1 MTRPD
6 RALSHALGQLVSEP
20 VSALVSVLALAHALF
35 FVGAA
40 AWLSTQTANAE
51 AALADG
57 LVVTA
62 SLDPALDEAQVGAIV
77 KQLAEARDVERVRV
91 RTPREERERL
101 SEVLGPG
108 LLDGLD
114 DLALP
119 MGVTVDLVLA
129 PGALDEGTLTRLD
142 QTLGPLAQIDGVIA
156 LPWSPTHARTLF
168 ALGGLVRW
176 LALALGLGAL
186 IVSATVV
193 AQRVRRRL
201 DRERAQRELELAFG
215 ATRAFVELP
224 SYLAAGLLG
233 LLGAALALALALMVQ
248 GPLLAVTTLV
258 PGLAGA
264 APVFGGLYL
273 VWCVGAGLGVGLLA
287 AWISLGAA
295 RREAA

>member
-1 MTRPD
+1 VTRPD